1 MTNPPHSDEEV
12 RKFFGRHVPEVVAGT
27 VEIAAISREAGRL
40 MVAVRSHDSSV
51 HPVSACVGN
60 NRIHPK
66 NISRELGDEKMS
78 IVLWSE
84 STENFIRNALSPLL
98 VTGLMLDAGKHQ
110 AQVEVKH
117 ENLLVSL
124 KERHATL
131 VRLVSRLVGWDIP
144 LVSNDPK

>member
-1 MTNPPHSDEEV
+1 
-12 RKFFGRHVPEVVAGT
+12 
-27 VEIAAISREAGRL
+27 
-40 MVAVRSHDSSV
+40 V

-117 ENLLVSL
+117 ENLPVSL

-131 VRLVSRLVGWDIP
+131 MRLVSRLVGWDIQ